1 MVLGF
6 IAYEIF
12 DLAIHAV
19 KLGAYGLRGLVDGI
33 HGAYWW
39 IYGSD
44 PPQKKF
50 KGGSSEVAGL
60 ELRILEL
67 ERQVSETQLTGG
79 GKNE

>member
-6 IAYEIF
+6 IVYEVF

-39 IYGSD
+39 IYGSEI
-44 PPQKKF
+44 PEKKC
-50 KGGSSEVAGL
+50 KGGSSEVADL

-67 ERQVSETQLTGG
+67 ERQVLETQLTGE
-79 GKNE
+79 GKE